1 MLRNMN
7 AALAMVVVAREPEA
21 PWAASPFASHAPPD
35 VELPPLTRE
44 ELQERYEAGEVDA
57 DDCERVLVFASRMR
71 AVIDVGIA
79 RGLHALCQGD
89 RLAQLGYWLDDYAR
103 EVLDVAE
110 TTTRNLVQL
119 GAELPRRPLL
129 DAALQSGRLRIRA
142 AETILPV
149 ARGDAEAR
157 WVQRAA
163 EVTVRQL
170 EQEVRRARKGLPEP
184 EKDWLRL
191 RTQLPPEDREVF
203 ELGLE
208 VAAHVLPSASTPL
221 DRLEAMTM
229 EFVGAFS
236 HDVENDETRPLGSC
250 FRRIGPGEA
259 ARREAL
265 EKELDRWPAL
275 PVLPPP
281 AWLDVRFDATAT
293 AQEIDACLR
302 KLSKLRAGWD
312 ALIGWCAHV
321 IRRSGLHRRF
331 GFASFRH
338 AACPELVEGWKSGS
352 AFRRARWSSAS
363 GSRSGSGSRRRSA
376 RRSGRRSRTR
386 SFGCSPC

>member
-79 RGLHALCQGD
+79 PGLHALCQGD

-129 DAALQSGRLRIRA
+129 DAARCNPGASASARRRPSCPSRGATRSPGGSSARRRSPSGNSSRRSVGRGRA
-142 AETILPV
+142 SRSRTRTGCGS
-149 ARGDAEAR
+149 ARSCGRRTAR
-157 WVQRAA
+157 SSSSASRSRPTSCRPFA
-163 EVTVRQL
+163 L
-170 EQEVRRARKGLPEP
+170 LHRARRKAEP
-184 EKDWLRL
+184 LFH
-191 RTQLPPEDREVF
+191 V
-203 ELGLE
+203 
-208 VAAHVLPSASTPL
+208 VAERGKS
-221 DRLEAMTM
+221 
-229 EFVGAFS
+229 
-236 HDVENDETRPLGSC
+236 
-250 FRRIGPGEA
+250 EA
-259 ARREAL
+259 AVE
-265 EKELDRWPAL
+265 PAS
-275 PVLPPP
+275 
-281 AWLDVRFDATAT
+281 
-293 AQEIDACLR
+293 Q
-302 KLSKLRAGWD
+302 
-312 ALIGWCAHV
+312 
-321 IRRSGLHRRF
+321 
-331 GFASFRH
+331 
-338 AACPELVEGWKSGS
+338 
-352 AFRRARWSSAS
+352 S